1 MFEFSLK
8 GLKGKEEIF
17 THVNSP
23 LEFLTTRNF
32 SQLRILDKLNLLC
45 GIHCQWE
52 NSHGEILTHRNE
64 FK

>member
-23 LEFLTTRNF
+23 LEFLTTKDSRQIKFIVWNSLPMGEF
-32 SQLRILDKLNLLC
+32 SWR
-45 GIHCQWE
+45 
-52 NSHGEILTHRNE
+52 NSHSQE
-64 FK
+64 